1 MVVEAVVAAVVAIE
15 AAAVV
20 MMVVVE
26 ATVAAVAAVVVAEAM
41 EAVEVVDMETGMTLV
56 VAVVVAEVVAAGVE
70 VTPEETA
77 GVVMVDM
84 VAAEAIGAK
93 EVEVDMAVRAS
104 AMVANVSSLTG
115 KEEAIAV
122 AVEEWVLNKA
132 LDSLRVDHPQVLT
145 ALHSLSKMTP
155 SPHMA
160 ESMRTSTRLRAQ
172 PKSIS
177 AI

>member
-1 MVVEAVVAAVVAIE
+1 
-15 AAAVV
+15 
-20 MMVVVE
+20 
-26 ATVAAVAAVVVAEAM
+26 
-41 EAVEVVDMETGMTLV
+41 
-56 VAVVVAEVVAAGVE
+56 VE

-84 VAAEAIGAK
+84 VAAAEAIGAK

-122 AVEEWVLNKA
+122 HVEDRVLNRA

-177 AI
+177 EI